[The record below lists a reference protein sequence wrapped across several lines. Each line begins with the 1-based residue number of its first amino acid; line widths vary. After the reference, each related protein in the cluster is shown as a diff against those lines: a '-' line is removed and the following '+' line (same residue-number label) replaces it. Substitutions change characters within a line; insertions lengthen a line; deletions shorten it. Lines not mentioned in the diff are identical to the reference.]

1 MRINIGYT
9 IHQSLTTET
18 ATIVKQ
24 AISLARRRGHAHVT
38 PLHVAIAMLS
48 SPTSGLLKRA
58 CLQSHS
64 HPLQSKALDFCFN
77 VALNRLPTSST
88 PLMIIGP
95 RNNNN
100 SHQIP
105 SLSNALI
112 AAFKRAQ
119 AHQRRSSVEHGP
131 ALALKVEIHQLVI
144 SILYDPSVSRVM
156 REAGFS
162 SAQVRSI
169 VERSEKSDNVSINCN
184 NTVARDMSIT
194 TNLSQF
200 RLTPSSLCRNM
211 NQPKEHTN
219 LALSL
224 SLENSDMHGEAADN
238 CKWLL
243 YHQKAGEIKNYQHMM
258 NCCCCSEN
266 LLIKKAEVDNT
277 NIVMKSSTSKLP
289 AWLQQYKDENTNY
302 ELQYVSRKPELV
314 SNPSSSP
321 NSASSSEDNTN
332 YMEFKIIGNALENE
346 DDDREEEGDSDE
358 MRNEKKFDGLLL
370 DLNMATEDCNG
381 DNDVSSVSKEI
392 GVFGCSSKS
401 RSN

>member
-1 MRINIGYT
+1 MRINIGYSL
-9 IHQSLTTET
+9 HQSLTTET
-18 ATIVKQ
+18 ATVVKQ
-24 AISLARRRGHAHVT
+24 AITLARRRGHAHVT
-38 PLHVAIAMLS
+38 PLHAAIAMLS

-77 VALNRLPTSST
+77 VALNRLPTSSA

-100 SHQIP
+100 SHQLP

-119 AHQRRSSVEHGP
+119 SLQRRGSVEHGP
-131 ALALKVEIHQLVI
+131 
-144 SILYDPSVSRVM
+144 
-156 REAGFS
+156 GFS

-169 VERSEKSDNVSINCN
+169 VERSEKSDNVSVNSN
-184 NTVARDMSIT
+184 NTVNRNMLANA
-194 TNLSQF
+194 NLSQF
-200 RLTPSSLCRNM
+200 RLTSSSLCRNM
-211 NQPKEHTN
+211 NQSEEHTN

-243 YHQKAGEIKNYQHMM
+243 YHQKADEIKNQHMM
-258 NCCCCSEN
+258 NCCSCSEN
-266 LLIKKAEVDNT
+266 LFKKAEVDCT
-277 NIVMKSSTSKLP
+277 NLVMKSSTSKLP

-332 YMEFKIIGNALENE
+332 YKEFKELTSYNCPNIIGNALEKK
-346 DDDREEEGDSDE
+346 DDHDREEEGDSDE
-358 MRNEKKFDGLLL
+358 IGKEKKFDGLLL
-370 DLNMATEDCNG
+370 DLNMAT
-381 DNDVSSVSKEI
+381 
-392 GVFGCSSKS
+392 
-401 RSN
+401 